1 MGEELRFGQITQL
14 VSELFTVTELQ
25 QQVPSALTHLP
36 ALMLMT
42 PNPNSDPSPNPS
54 PNPSP

>member
-1 MGEELRFGQITQL
+1 VGEELRFGQITQL

-36 ALMLMT
+36 AL
-42 PNPNSDPSPNPS
+42 D
-54 PNPSP
+54 